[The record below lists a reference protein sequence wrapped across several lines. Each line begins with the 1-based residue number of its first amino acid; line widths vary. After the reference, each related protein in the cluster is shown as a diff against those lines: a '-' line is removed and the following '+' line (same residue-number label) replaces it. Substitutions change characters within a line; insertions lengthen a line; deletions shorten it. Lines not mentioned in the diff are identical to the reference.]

1 MPPRPLTR
9 LRKICLKLADTTEVE
24 SWGEPTFR
32 VKNKIFAMYASQN
45 THHGGGRPGVWLKA
59 TPTNQDLVLNAQPD
73 RYFKPPYVGPSGWI
87 GVWLD
92 GEVDWEALEGF
103 IDDAYALAAPKK
115 RVRKPTGSRA

>member
-9 LRKICLKLADTTEVE
+9 LRKACLALADTTEVE
-24 SWGEPTFR
+24 TWGEPTFR

-45 THHGGGRPGVWLKA
+45 THHGAGRPGVWLKA
-59 TPTNQDLVLNAQPD
+59 TPTNQDLVLRAEPK

-92 GEVDWEALEGF
+92 TEVDWDALGSF
-103 IDDAYALAAPKK
+103 IEDAYALAAPKK
-115 RVRKPTGSRA
+115 RVRK